1 VTSAPILSFLGATG
15 TVTGSKFLVETADA
29 RVLVDAGLYQGVK
42 KLRLRNREKFPVD
55 PATIDAVVLTHAHLD
70 HVGYL
75 PVLVMGGFAGDIVCT
90 KRTAQ
95 LAEIVLADSGRLQE
109 EEAEFANTHGFSKH
123 HPATPLYTEA
133 DAHKAA
139 SHLTPVDFDTAVEV
153 AHGVSATLQP
163 AGHILGSASALLELD
178 TTPVRRMFV
187 SGDLGRDD
195 HPILNPPAAPPTVD
209 ALLVESTYG
218 DRRHEPEDAAL
229 DRVADAIT
237 RAAERGGMIVIPS
250 FAVDR
255 TELVLLAIGR
265 LMNAGRIPALPIYAD
280 SPMALEV
287 LDVYRQAIA
296 SHDAD
301 VRAVIADVDALARG
315 SVHEAH
321 TRWESMELNGLHVPS
336 IIISASGMATG
347 GRVLHH
353 LARLLPDPR
362 NTVILAGYQAEG
374 TRGRL
379 LANHVPSVKMLGRY
393 VRVAAEIVVTD
404 AFSAHADADDLV
416 AWLRRA
422 PTPPAAAYVV
432 HGEPIASAT
441 LAERLQRELQ
451 WNAVVPHDAERVLI
465 GP

>member
-1 VTSAPILSFLGATG
+1 MTGAPILSFLGATG
-15 TVTGSKFLVETADA
+15 TVTGSKFLVETDDA

-42 KLRLRNREKFPVD
+42 KLRLRNREKFPVE
-55 PATIDAVVLTHAHLD
+55 PAAIDAIVLTHAHLD

-75 PVLVMGGFAGDIVCT
+75 PILVKRGFRGDIVCT

-133 DAHKAA
+133 DARKAA
-139 SHLTPVDFDTAVEV
+139 SRLAPVGFDTAIEV

-163 AGHILGSASALLELD
+163 AGHILGSASVLLELGQA
-178 TTPVRRMFV
+178 PGRRMFV

-195 HPILNPPAAPPTVD
+195 HPILNAPAAPPEVD

-218 DRRHEPEDAAL
+218 DRRHEPQEAAL
-229 DRVADAIT
+229 ARFADAIT
-237 RAAERGGMIVIPS
+237 RTAERGGMIVVPS

-255 TELVLLAIGR
+255 TELVLLAIGQLR
-265 LMNAGRIPALPIYAD
+265 SAGRIPDLPIYAD

-287 LDVYRQAIA
+287 LDVYRQGIA
-296 SHDAD
+296 AHDDD

-393 VRVAAEIVVTD
+393 IPVAAEVVVTD
-404 AFSAHADADDLV
+404 AFSAHADAEDLI

-422 PTPPAAAYVV
+422 PTPPGAAYIV
-432 HGEPIASAT
+432 HGEPDASAT
-441 LAERLQRELQ
+441 LVQRIQRELQ
-451 WNAVVPHDAERVLI
+451 WNAVVPHDGERVLI
-465 GP
+465 KP